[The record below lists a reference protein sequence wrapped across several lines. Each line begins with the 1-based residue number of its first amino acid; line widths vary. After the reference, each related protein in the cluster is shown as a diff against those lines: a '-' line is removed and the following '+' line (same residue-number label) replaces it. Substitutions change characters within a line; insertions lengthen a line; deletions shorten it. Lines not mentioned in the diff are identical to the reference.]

1 MSVQVEKLEKNMAKL
16 TVEVPAEEVEK
27 ALQAAYMK
35 EKNKISIPGFR
46 KGKVPRAMI
55 EKMYGAA
62 VFYEEAANILIQDN
76 YAAAMEESKEDIV
89 SRPTIDIVQIESG
102 KPFIFTAEVAVRPE
116 VTLGKYK
123 GVQVTKIDTT
133 VTDEEVEAALE
144 KEQQK
149 NSRTVTVTDRP
160 AANGDTAVIDFEG
173 FVDGVAFEGG
183 KGENHPLEIGS
194 HSFIDTFEDQLVG
207 HNTGDEVEVNV
218 TFPEKYQAADL
229 AGKPAVFKVKI
240 NEIKTKELP
249 ELNDEFASEVSEFDT
264 LAEYKEDL
272 RKHLE
277 VEKENEAKRTKED
290 EALKKII
297 DKSTMELPE
306 AMIETQCENM
316 INKFAQRIAQSG
328 LSMEQYMQFSGM
340 TIDGLKEQV
349 RPEAETRIKSSLV
362 LEQIAKDEN
371 IEVSEDEINAEI
383 EKMAAQY
390 GMEADKLKEYLGD
403 AEKESIKRDLAVTKA
418 VDLIMENVKERA
430 KAKTKKEKEAEA
442 EEGTEE

>member
-89 SRPTIDIVQIESG
+89 SRPTIDVVQIEAG

-316 INKFAQRIAQSG
+316 INEFAQRIAQSG

-371 IEVSEDEINAEI
+371 IEVSEDEINAEV

-430 KAKTKKEKEAEA
+430 KAKTKKEKEAEEA
-442 EEGTEE
+442 TEE

>member
-160 AANGDTAVIDFEG
+160 VANGDTAVIDFEG
-173 FVDGVAFEGG
+173 FVDGIAFEGG

-207 HNTGDEVEVNV
+207 HNAVDEVEVNV

-290 EALKKII
+290 EAIKKII
-297 DKSTMELPE
+297 DKSTMEIPE

-316 INKFAQRIAQSG
+316 INEFAQRIAQSG

-362 LEQIAKDEN
+362 LEQIAKEEN
-371 IEVSEDEINAEI
+371 IEVSEDEINAEV

-403 AEKESIKRDLAVTKA
+403 AEKESIKRDLSVTKA

-430 KAKTKKEKEAEA
+430 KAKTKKEKEAEEA
-442 EEGTEE
+442 TEE

>member
-160 AANGDTAVIDFEG
+160 VANGDTAVIDFEG
-173 FVDGVAFEGG
+173 FVDGIAFEGG

-207 HNTGDEVEVNV
+207 HNAGDEVEVNV

-272 RKHLE
+272 RI
-277 VEKENEAKRTKED
+277 T
-290 EALKKII
+290 
-297 DKSTMELPE
+297 
-306 AMIETQCENM
+306 TQ
-316 INKFAQRIAQSG
+316 
-328 LSMEQYMQFSGM
+328 
-340 TIDGLKEQV
+340 
-349 RPEAETRIKSSLV
+349 
-362 LEQIAKDEN
+362 
-371 IEVSEDEINAEI
+371 
-383 EKMAAQY
+383 
-390 GMEADKLKEYLGD
+390 
-403 AEKESIKRDLAVTKA
+403 
-418 VDLIMENVKERA
+418 
-430 KAKTKKEKEAEA
+430 
-442 EEGTEE
+442 

>member
-102 KPFIFTAEVAVRPE
+102 KPFIFTAEVAVSPE

-160 AANGDTAVIDFEG
+160 VANGDTAVINFEG

-183 KGENHPLEIGS
+183 KGENYPLTIGS
-194 HSFIDTFEDQLVG
+194 HSFIDNFEEQLIG
-207 HNTGDEVEVNV
+207 MNIGEEKEINV
-218 TFPEKYQAADL
+218 TFPEEYHAEELK
-229 AGKPAVFKVKI
+229 GKPATFKVSVK
-240 NEIKTKELP
+240 EIKEKQLP
-249 ELNDEFASEVSEFDT
+249 ELDDDFAQDVSDFDT

-272 RKHLE
+272 KKTISVR
-277 VEKENEAKRTKED
+277 KENEAKAKKED
-290 EALKKII
+290 EAIAKIVETSKMDI
-297 DKSTMELPE
+297 PE
-306 AMIETQCENM
+306 AMINTQVNRMVED
-316 INKFAQRIAQSG
+316 FAQRLQQQG
-328 LSMEQYMQFSGM
+328 LSIDQYFQYTGM
-340 TIDGLKEQV
+340 TADKIVEEMK
-349 RPEAETRIKSSLV
+349 PEAVKRIQTRLV
-362 LEQIAKDEN
+362 LEAVAKAEDIQVSDE
-371 IEVSEDEINAEI
+371 EFDAELQ
-383 EKMAAQY
+383 KMADMY
-390 GMEADKLKEYLGD
+390 KMELSQIKEFMGEFEGKQIRSD
-403 AEKESIKRDLAVTKA
+403 IAIQKA
-418 VDLIMENVKERA
+418 VDLIVNSTV
-430 KAKTKKEKEAEA
+430 EK
-442 EEGTEE
+442 

>member
-160 AANGDTAVIDFEG
+160 VANGDTAVIDFEG
-173 FVDGVAFEGG
+173 FVDGIAFEGG

-194 HSFIDTFEDQLVG
+194 HSFID
-207 HNTGDEVEVNV
+207 
-218 TFPEKYQAADL
+218 
-229 AGKPAVFKVKI
+229 GKPAVFKVKI
-240 NEIKTKELP
+240 NEIKAKELP

-290 EALKKII
+290 EAIKKII
-297 DKSTMELPE
+297 DKSTMEIPE

-316 INKFAQRIAQSG
+316 INEFAQRIAQSG

-362 LEQIAKDEN
+362 LEQIAKEEN
-371 IEVSEDEINAEI
+371 IEVSEDEINAEV

-403 AEKESIKRDLAVTKA
+403 AEKESIKRDLSVTKA

-430 KAKTKKEKEAEA
+430 KAKTKKEKEAEEA
-442 EEGTEE
+442 TEE

>member
-160 AANGDTAVIDFEG
+160 VANGDTAVIDFEG

-183 KGENHPLEIGS
+183 KGENYPLTIGS
-194 HSFIDTFEDQLVG
+194 HSFIDNFEEQLIG
-207 HNTGDEVEVNV
+207 MNIGEEKEINV
-218 TFPEKYQAADL
+218 TFPEEYHAEELK
-229 AGKPAVFKVKI
+229 GKPATFKVSVK
-240 NEIKTKELP
+240 EIKEKQLP
-249 ELNDEFASEVSEFDT
+249 ELDDDFAQDVSDFDT

-272 RKHLE
+272 KKTISVR
-277 VEKENEAKRTKED
+277 KENEAKAKKED
-290 EALKKII
+290 EAIAKIVETSKMDI
-297 DKSTMELPE
+297 PE
-306 AMIETQCENM
+306 AMINTQVNRMVED
-316 INKFAQRIAQSG
+316 FAQRLQQQG
-328 LSMEQYMQFSGM
+328 LSIDQYFQYTGM
-340 TIDGLKEQV
+340 TADKIVEEMK
-349 RPEAETRIKSSLV
+349 PEAVKRIQTRLV
-362 LEQIAKDEN
+362 LEAVAKAEDIQVSDE
-371 IEVSEDEINAEI
+371 EFDAELQ
-383 EKMAAQY
+383 KMADMY
-390 GMEADKLKEYLGD
+390 KMELSQIKEFMGEFEGKQIRSD
-403 AEKESIKRDLAVTKA
+403 IAIQKA
-418 VDLIMENVKERA
+418 VDLIVNSTV
-430 KAKTKKEKEAEA
+430 EK
-442 EEGTEE
+442 

>member
-160 AANGDTAVIDFEG
+160 VANGDTAVIDFEG

-207 HNTGDEVEVNV
+207 KNAGDEVDVNV
-218 TFPEKYQAADL
+218 TFPEQYQAAEL
-229 AGKPAVFKVKI
+229 AGKPALFKVKI
-240 NEIKTKELP
+240 HEVKAKELP
-249 ELNDEFASEVSEFDT
+249 ELNDEFAQDASEFDT
-264 LAEYKEDL
+264 LEEYKADL
-272 RKHLE
+272 KKHLE
-277 VEKENEAKRTKED
+277 EQKENDAKRTKED
-290 EALKKII
+290 EAIQKII
-297 DKSTMELPE
+297 DKSSMDIPE
-306 AMIETQCENM
+306 AMLDTQCENM
-316 INKFAQRIAQSG
+316 INEFAQRIAQSG
-328 LSMEQYMQFSGM
+328 LSMEQYMQFSGL
-340 TIDGLKEQV
+340 TLDKLKEQV

-390 GMEADKLKEYLGD
+390 GMEADKLKEYLGED
-403 AEKESIKRDLAVTKA
+403 EKESIKRDLSVTKA

-430 KAKTKKEKEAEA
+430 KAKTKKEKEAEEA
-442 EEGTEE
+442 TEE

>member
-160 AANGDTAVIDFEG
+160 VANGDTAVINFEG

-207 HNTGDEVEVNV
+207 HNAGDEVEVNV

-229 AGKPAVFKVKI
+229 A
-240 NEIKTKELP
+240 
-249 ELNDEFASEVSEFDT
+249 D
-264 LAEYKEDL
+264 
-272 RKHLE
+272 RKS
-277 VEKENEAKRTKED
+277 V
-290 EALKKII
+290 
-297 DKSTMELPE
+297 
-306 AMIETQCENM
+306 
-316 INKFAQRIAQSG
+316 
-328 LSMEQYMQFSGM
+328 
-340 TIDGLKEQV
+340 V
-349 RPEAETRIKSSLV
+349 
-362 LEQIAKDEN
+362 
-371 IEVSEDEINAEI
+371 
-383 EKMAAQY
+383 
-390 GMEADKLKEYLGD
+390 
-403 AEKESIKRDLAVTKA
+403 
-418 VDLIMENVKERA
+418 
-430 KAKTKKEKEAEA
+430 
-442 EEGTEE
+442 

>member
-160 AANGDTAVIDFEG
+160 VANGDTAVIDFEG
-173 FVDGVAFEGG
+173 FVDGVAFDGG
-183 KGENHPLEIGS
+183 KGENYPLTIGS
-194 HSFIDTFEDQLVG
+194 HSFIDNFEEQIIG
-207 HNTGDEVEVNV
+207 MNIGDEKEINV
-218 TFPEKYQAADL
+218 TFPEEYHAEELK
-229 AGKPAVFKVKI
+229 GKPAMFKVKV
-240 NEIKTKELP
+240 NEIKEKVLP
-249 ELNDEFASEVSEFDT
+249 ELDDDFAQDVSDFDT
-264 LAEYKEDL
+264 LAEYKDDL
-272 RKHLE
+272 KKTIAERKA
-277 VEKENEAKRTKED
+277 NEAKAKKED
-290 EALKKII
+290 EAIAKII
-297 DKSTMELPE
+297 ESSKMDIPE
-306 AMIETQCENM
+306 AMVNTQVNRMLED
-316 INKFAQRIAQSG
+316 FAQRLQMQG
-328 LSMEQYMQFSGM
+328 LSVEQYFQYTGVTAEKIIEDM
-340 TIDGLKEQV
+340 K
-349 RPEAETRIKSSLV
+349 PEAVKRIQSRLV
-362 LEQIAKDEN
+362 LEAVVKAEGLTASEEEFQDELN
-371 IEVSEDEINAEI
+371 KMAEQYKMEI
-383 EKMAAQY
+383 EKV
-390 GMEADKLKEYLGD
+390 KEFMGEYE
-403 AEKESIKRDLAVTKA
+403 EKQIKEDIAIQKA
-418 VDLIMENVKERA
+418 VDVIVNSVV
-430 KAKTKKEKEAEA
+430 EK
-442 EEGTEE
+442 